1 MMASNQP
8 ALKSMIY
15 IEESKYTIIP
25 KIDNKSQVLV
35 ILPLVLDN
43 HRQF

>member
-1 MMASNQP
+1 MKPSNQP
-8 ALKSMIY
+8 ALMSMIY
-15 IEESKYTIIP
+15 IEELKYTIIP